1 MAVAVSVVVAANK
14 NNTKS
19 AMAHKAGNK
28 KDKLHL
34 WDHTHRQVTIMDRE
48 RERERGGKAERG
60 RTSSSWRWR
69 GS

>member
-1 MAVAVSVVVAANK
+1 MAVTVVVVCAVVVAANK

-34 WDHTHRQVTIMDRE
+34 WDHTHRQVTKMDRE
-48 RERERGGKAERG
+48 MVRERGE
-60 RTSSSWRWR
+60 S
-69 GS
+69 